1 MSLATLA
8 NLVRRKPVLPITDSS
23 RLTKPVAGGLRSL
36 LAREERPA
44 GPPAATVGPRVERQT
59 LVLGIDFGAHETRL
73 IAAVPGV
80 EEYYLRRSIPSVV
93 ASQLPED
100 EQTLSPF
107 LYFGVDALNK
117 GPRFQKFLPWQDG
130 DIADPLMAR
139 ELARHLRD
147 LMRRSEVLLC
157 RAVVAEPITMSAEG
171 RHHLRQALRG
181 LFDQVVFLP
190 RPYLAGVGLRQ
201 HLRQNPPAIEGSGQ
215 ALLVDLG
222 AGSTEA
228 GRVGARYPGASD
240 MVGQA
245 FGGRQVE
252 QLVREALR
260 QEYPAFRPDASQIR
274 DWLEN
279 FGFVGE
285 PVSTVAVKI
294 VVDGVERDIVLTNSL
309 RRAGEAWLAQAQQL
323 IETLLEQGGEAAE
336 RPTKIYLTGGGS
348 RLNRL
353 APVLATRLARNGFE
367 GLAVEVVEP
376 GELSFTTV
384 GALHA
389 ARQVR
394 DDQWPRFALT

>member
-1 MSLATLA
+1 MSLATIA
-8 NLVRRKPVLPITDSS
+8 NLIRLKPALRPTESP
-23 RLTKPVAGGLRSL
+23 RLTKPAAGGLRRL

-44 GPPAATVGPRVERQT
+44 GPPSAPGGPRVERQT
-59 LVLGIDFGAHETRL
+59 LVLGIDFGASETRL
-73 IAAVPGV
+73 IAAIPGV

-93 ASQLPED
+93 ASQLPEN
-100 EQTLSPF
+100 EKTLSPF
-107 LYFGVDALNK
+107 LYFGADALSK
-117 GPRFQKFLPWQDG
+117 GPRFQKFQPWQDG

-139 ELARHLRD
+139 ELARHLRE
-147 LMRRSEVLLC
+147 LMRRSEALLC
-157 RAVVAEPITMSAEG
+157 RAVVAEPVTLSAEG

-201 HLRQNPPAIEGSGQ
+201 HLRETSTAADGPGP

-228 GRVGARYPGASD
+228 GRVGARYPGSND
-240 MVGQA
+240 LVGQA

-252 QLVREALR
+252 LLVREALR
-260 QEYPAFRPDASQIR
+260 QEYPAFRPEASQIR
-274 DWLEN
+274 NWLEN

-323 IETLLEQGGEAAE
+323 IETLLEQDGDAGE
-336 RPTKIYLTGGGS
+336 RPTNIYLTGGGS

-353 APVLATRLARNGFE
+353 VPVLETRLAGNGFE
-367 GLAVEVVEP
+367 GLAVAVIEP
-376 GELSFTTV
+376 GELSLVAV

-394 DDQWPRFALT
+394 EDQWPRFALV

>member
-1 MSLATLA
+1 MSLATIA
-8 NLVRRKPVLPITDSS
+8 NMVRRKPVPPSTDSS
-23 RLTKPVAGGLRSL
+23 RLTKPVVGGLRSL

-44 GPPAATVGPRVERQT
+44 GPPSATTGPRVERQT
-59 LVLGIDFGAHETRL
+59 LVLGIDFGANETRL

-80 EEYYLRRSIPSVV
+80 EEYYLRRSVPSVV

-100 EQTLSPF
+100 EKTLSPF
-107 LYFGVDALNK
+107 LYFGADALSK
-117 GPRFQKFLPWQDG
+117 GPRFQKFQPWQDG

-147 LMRRSEVLLC
+147 LMRRSEALLC
-157 RAVVAEPITMSAEG
+157 RAVVAEPLTLSAEG

-201 HLRQNPPAIEGSGQ
+201 HLRQSSPAIEDCGE

-228 GRVGARYPGASD
+228 VRAGARYPGVND

-252 QLVREALR
+252 LLVREALR
-260 QEYPAFRPDASQIR
+260 QEYPAFRPEPSQVR

-285 PVSTVAVKI
+285 PASAVAVKI
-294 VVDGVERDIVLTNSL
+294 TVDGVERDVVLTNSL

-323 IETLLEQGGEAAE
+323 IETLLEQGGDAGE
-336 RPTKIYLTGGGS
+336 RPKQIYLTGGGS

-353 APVLATRLARNGFE
+353 APVLAMRLARNGLE
-367 GLAVEVVEP
+367 GLAVEVIEP
-376 GELSFTTV
+376 GELSLV
-384 GALHA
+384 ALGALHA

>member
-1 MSLATLA
+1 M
-8 NLVRRKPVLPITDSS
+8 VRRKPVLPITDSS
-23 RLTKPVAGGLRSL
+23 RLTKPAAGGLRSL

-59 LVLGIDFGAHETRL
+59 LVLGIDFGANETRL

-100 EQTLSPF
+100 EKTLSPF
-107 LYFGVDALNK
+107 LYFGADALSK

-147 LMRRSEVLLC
+147 LMRRSEALLC
-157 RAVVAEPITMSAEG
+157 RAVVAEPVTLSPEG

-201 HLRQNPPAIEGSGQ
+201 HLRQSSAAIEDGGE

-222 AGSTEA
+222 AGTTEA
-228 GRVGARYPGASD
+228 GRVGARYPGVND

-252 QLVREALR
+252 LLVREALR

-285 PVSTVAVKI
+285 PVSTVAVK
-294 VVDGVERDIVLTNSL
+294 VEVDGVEREVVLTNSL

-323 IETLLEQGGEAAE
+323 VELLLEQVGHDGE
-336 RPTKIYLTGGGS
+336 RPTNIYLTGGGS

-367 GLAVEVVEP
+367 GLAVEIIEP
-376 GELSFTTV
+376 EELSLVAV

-394 DDQWPRFALT
+394 DDQWPRFALV